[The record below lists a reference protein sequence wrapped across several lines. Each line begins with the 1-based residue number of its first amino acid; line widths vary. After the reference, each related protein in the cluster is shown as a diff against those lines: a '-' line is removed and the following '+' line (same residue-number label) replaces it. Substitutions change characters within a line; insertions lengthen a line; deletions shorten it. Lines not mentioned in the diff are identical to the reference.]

1 MYYRFQQTTEKET
14 SLHVYPTQN
23 LLHIYKNKEA
33 VSEMIKRINSGEVP
47 WDDVASFDDLDNYFF
62 QDGFVCCHYFDGEE
76 TDLVE
81 TMNFDGS
88 GVVAYDDYVIVFDSE
103 VSYDL
108 HDGHVSKMDE
118 IIAVYKKDKNT
129 YTRIK

>member
-1 MYYRFQQTTEKET
+1 M
-14 SLHVYPTQN
+14 
-23 LLHIYKNKEA
+23 
-33 VSEMIKRINSGEVP
+33 RINSGEVP

-62 QDGFVCCHYFDGEE
+62 QDGFVCCYYFDGEE

-88 GVVAYDDYVIVFDSE
+88 EVVAYDDYVIVFDSE

-108 HDGHVSKMDE
+108 HDGYVSKMDE